1 MAVKINFKEIK
12 IYKDIAKTKVAV
24 VDIQEGVANDLYE
37 KGQGIGFH
45 ALALKIYNADGEI
58 ELDDK
63 EYELLMAYANQMCT
77 PAIIDAFNAFK
88 NEALNNIE
96 EEK

>member
-24 VDIQEGVANDLYE
+24 VDIQEEVANDLYE

-45 ALALKIYNADGEI
+45 ALALKIYNTDGEI
-58 ELDDK
+58 ELDEK
-63 EYELLMAYANQMCT
+63 EYGLLMAYANQMCT
-77 PAIIDAFNAFK
+77 PAIIDALQSLGNNK
-88 NEALNNIE
+88 NE
-96 EEK
+96 

>member
-24 VDIQEGVANDLYE
+24 VDIQEEVANDLYE

-45 ALALKIYNADGEI
+45 ALALKIYNAQGEI

-63 EYELLMAYANQMCT
+63 EYGLLMAYANQMST
-77 PAIIDAFNAFK
+77 PAVIDALQSLGNNK
-88 NEALNNIE
+88 NE
-96 EEK
+96 

>member
-1 MAVKINFKEIK
+1 MVKINFKEIK

-24 VDIQEGVANDLYE
+24 VNIQEEVANDLYE

-63 EYELLMAYANQMCT
+63 EYGLLTAYANQMCT
-77 PAIIDAFNAFK
+77 PAIIDALQSLGNNK
-88 NEALNNIE
+88 NE
-96 EEK
+96 

>member
-1 MAVKINFKEIK
+1 MVKINFKEIK

-24 VDIQEGVANDLYE
+24 VDKQEEVANDLYE

-45 ALALKIYNADGEI
+45 ALALKIYNADGEV

-63 EYELLMAYANQMCT
+63 EYGLLMAYANQMCT
-77 PAIIDAFNAFK
+77 PAIIDSLQSLGNNK
-88 NEALNNIE
+88 NE
-96 EEK
+96 

>member
-24 VDIQEGVANDLYE
+24 VDKQEEVANDLYE

-45 ALALKIYNADGEI
+45 ALAMKIYNANGEI

-77 PAIIDAFNAFK
+77 PAIIDA
-88 NEALNNIE
+88 LQSLGNNQKE
-96 EEK
+96 

>member
-1 MAVKINFKEIK
+1 MVKINFKEIK
-12 IYKDIAKTKVAV
+12 TYKDIAKTKVAV
-24 VDIQEGVANDLYE
+24 VDKQEEVANDLYE

-45 ALALKIYNADGEI
+45 ALALKIYNANGEI

-77 PAIIDAFNAFK
+77 PAVIDALQS
-88 NEALNNIE
+88 LNNN
-96 EEK
+96 KNG